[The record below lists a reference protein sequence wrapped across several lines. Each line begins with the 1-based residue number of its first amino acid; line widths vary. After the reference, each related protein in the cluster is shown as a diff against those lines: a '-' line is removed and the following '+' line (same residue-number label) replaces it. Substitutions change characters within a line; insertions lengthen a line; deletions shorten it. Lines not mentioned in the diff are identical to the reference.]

1 MVAQKLLINGL
12 KYIEDI
18 FEFDESFVTVYDKEN
33 NEVYFLEV

>member
-12 KYIEDI
+12 KNIEDI
-18 FEFDESFVTVYDKEN
+18 FEFDESFITIYDKEN